1 MKNKRISRRDVLVHG
16 ALLIASFFTTL
27 VAGLYLAGGDPLQ
40 WESWQSGKIVLQG
53 ASFSVGLMLILL
65 AHEFGHYIPARR
77 HGVDVSLPYF
87 LPGLG
92 PIPGLGILPFFGT
105 FGAFIKMRLGLI
117 RATPLLKLSAW
128 GPLAGFCVTVPVLF
142 VGMAISE
149 VQPLPSEGE
158 FMMLGNSLL
167 LQLAEWMFFP
177 DLEPGTDVFL
187 HPLAMAGW
195 VGCLLTALNLLP
207 IGQLDG
213 GHIAYSVFGD
223 AYRPVAWI
231 VYAAFLGLGL
241 LVFPG
246 WLMFGLLV
254 GFMGPAHPKIMEGEP
269 VRGRSLWLAVA
280 GLVMFALTFTP
291 RPILVDSLPTMLGLW

>member
-1 MKNKRISRRDVLVHG
+1 MESKRISRRDVLVHG

-27 VAGLYLAGGDPLQ
+27 VAGLYLSDGDPLSAA
-40 WESWQSGKIVLQG
+40 SWKDSTILMKG
-53 ASFSVGLMLILL
+53 ASFSFGLMAILV
-65 AHEFGHYIPARR
+65 AHEMGHYCQARR

-92 PIPGLGILPFFGT
+92 PIPGLGIVPFFGT

-117 RATPLLKLSAW
+117 KARPLLEIGAW
-128 GPLAGFCVTVPVLF
+128 GPLAGFVVMIPVLF
-142 VGMAISE
+142 TGMALSE
-149 VQPLPSEGE
+149 VKELPADGE
-158 FMMLGNSLL
+158 FVMLGNSLL
-167 LQLAEWMFFP
+167 LQLAERVFFP
-177 DLEPGTDVFL
+177 DIGPGMDVFL

-223 AYRPVAWI
+223 RYRPVAKI
-231 VYAAFLGLGL
+231 VYVGFLALGL

-246 WLMFGLLV
+246 WLMFAVLV
-254 GFMGPAHPKIMEGEP
+254 GFMGPTHPRIMEGEP

-280 GLVMFALTFTP
+280 SLIMFLLTFTP
-291 RPILVDSLPTMLGLW
+291 RPIVVDSLPQMLGLW